1 MVSKYEFIYQKQV
14 RYSVSDQ
21 CRVLEISRAGYY
33 HWRKQEIPKRQRENL
48 ELLTRSRALYQHY
61 RGRYGSPRITRAL
74 QREGYRCSRNRIA
87 RLMRSDGLRARPKRR
102 FVTTTRSDHRR
113 ASPHLLARQFYAMRP
128 NTVWLTDITYV
139 PTGEGWLYVAAVM
152 DLATRKIVGLA
163 MREDMTETLV
173 LDAFEQAIQRQHP
186 PFGLLVH
193 SDRGSQYSSDA
204 VRTLLRHHGFG
215 QSMSRKGDCWDN
227 APMESFFKT
236 LKVELVYREHYA
248 TRDDARRSI
257 FEYVEIFYNRQRM
270 HSALNYLAPDAFEAI
285 ILSSDQEP
293 QSAV

>member
-1 MVSKYEFIYQKQV
+1 
-14 RYSVSDQ
+14 
-21 CRVLEISRAGYY
+21 
-33 HWRKQEIPKRQRENL
+33 
-48 ELLTRSRALYQHY
+48 
-61 RGRYGSPRITRAL
+61 L
-74 QREGYRCSRNRIA
+74 QREGYQCSRNRIA
-87 RLMRSDGLRARPKRR
+87 RLMRRDGLVARPKRR
-102 FVTTTRSDHRR
+102 FVRTTRSDHRR
-113 ASPHLLARQFYAMRP
+113 ASPNRLLRQFYAQRP

-163 MREDMTETLV
+163 MREDLTEQLV
-173 LDAFEQAIQRQHP
+173 IEAFEQAIQRQRP

-204 VRTLLRHHGFG
+204 MRSLLRRHGFG

-236 LKVELVYREHYA
+236 LKVELVYQESYA
-248 TRDDARRSI
+248 TRKDARRSI

-270 HSALNYLAPDAFEAI
+270 HSALNYLAPEAFEAI
-285 ILSSDQEP
+285 IQSQDQEP
-293 QSAV
+293 ISAV